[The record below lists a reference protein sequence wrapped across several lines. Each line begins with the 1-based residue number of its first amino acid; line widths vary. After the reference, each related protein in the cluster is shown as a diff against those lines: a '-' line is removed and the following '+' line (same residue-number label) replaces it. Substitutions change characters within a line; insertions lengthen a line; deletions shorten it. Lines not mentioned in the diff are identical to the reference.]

1 MQNRSLSHDRVP
13 CTAADA
19 RDIYSHQHAAVSIA
33 GSEIRTLF
41 IETKRKGTRELGC
54 APNFS
59 IYSSITCSIRL

>member
-19 RDIYSHQHAAVSIA
+19 RI
-33 GSEIRTLF
+33 EIFIQQSQLLARRCVRTLF